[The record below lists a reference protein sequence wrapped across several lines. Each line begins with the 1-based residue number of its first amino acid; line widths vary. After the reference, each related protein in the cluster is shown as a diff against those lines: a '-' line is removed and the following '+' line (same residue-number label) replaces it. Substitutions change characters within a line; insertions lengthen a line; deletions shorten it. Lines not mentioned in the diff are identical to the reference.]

1 MAYLLSVGWTGIP
14 IKEIDKINP
23 WFYTQKGI
31 ILERNINETT
41 KKYEDTNTSADW
53 EDWRL
58 YMVGQSHRKIRSLIQ
73 NSSFNVIRRLA
84 FALYFLTS
92 FAPQKGQ
99 LFILVDT
106 LTTS

>member
-58 YMVGQSHRKIRSLIQ
+58 YMVGQSHFSYDT
-73 NSSFNVIRRLA
+73 FNFNGTVTVFTNKYEKFFTMLD
-84 FALYFLTS
+84 FLKPNQKSPTS
-92 FAPQKGQ
+92 
-99 LFILVDT
+99 I
-106 LTTS
+106 